1 MLPSID
7 CRYDSGSLR
16 YWLNDNGSL
25 FANNGQQPYQHKR
38 RYTCHY
44 CHNNADPSI
53 ANNDPANRYSYSK
66 DISAIPDANAS
77 CYHANADQDT
87 TSTNADSKTFAFSHS
102 STSYHCRSEHHVR
115 FQRIIYLQPGGAYD
129 SAEHNGCVE
138 EHDADATYR
147 LKR

>member
-1 MLPSID
+1 MLPFVD
-7 CRYDSGSLR
+7 CRYHSGSLR

-25 FANNGQQPYQHKR
+25 FANNGQRPYRHKR

-44 CHNNADPSI
+44 CHNKSAPSI
-53 ANNDPANRYSYSK
+53 ANNDPANRYSHSK
-66 DISAIPDANAS
+66 GISAIPV
-77 CYHANADQDT
+77 ANADQDT
-87 TSTNADSKTFAFSHS
+87 TSTNADTKTIAFSHS
-102 STSYHCRSEHHVR
+102 SASHNCPCKHHVR

-147 LKR
+147 LKRQRDDV